1 MTLDIRWFAPAA
13 IVAMVSAD
21 CIAVPY
27 MSFAQAQ
34 EFIAAPVS
42 LTAEQIQI
50 KNASA
55 WHSNAAENKA
65 GSKDVKYDLEET
77 GYGWKTDVRVEAK
90 DTVMPTTCAMVR
102 P

>member
-1 MTLDIRWFAPAA
+1 MTPDIRWFAPGA

-42 LTAEQIQI
+42 LTAEQIQR
-50 KNASA
+50 
-55 WHSNAAENKA
+55 
-65 GSKDVKYDLEET
+65 LT
-77 GYGWKTDVRVEAK
+77 
-90 DTVMPTTCAMVR
+90 
-102 P
+102 